1 MYRKS
6 VETVLSDLKSTK
18 KGLSSDEVQKRQEE
32 YGLNELSEGKN
43 KSFFE
48 MVLDQFKDFI
58 VIILIISA
66 VISLV
71 LGEAKSAITIFV
83 VLILNATLG
92 VIQQKKAESSLN
104 ALKKLASPTS
114 KVLRNGHKTEVNSSD
129 LTIGDIVLLDAGD
142 FVGADGRI
150 VESFNLQVA
159 ESALTGEAESV
170 LKNTDLI
177 EDEVPVADRINMVY
191 SGTFVTYG
199 RGVFVVTDIGMKTE
213 IGKIATLISDSEER
227 KTPIQ
232 VRLDD
237 LGKKLSLSI
246 VFVCA
251 IIFAISIYNKQPM
264 LDAFMFAVA
273 LAVAAVPEALASIV
287 TISLA
292 IGTNKMAK
300 RNAIIRNLPV
310 VEALGSAGVICSD
323 KTGTLTQNKMKV
335 VKSYIFRNGTGTKN
349 FDSEELNQVEK
360 MLIKNMVLCNDSS
373 IDESGKEIGDPTET
387 ALINFGMRMG
397 HDIKVIRD
405 THPRMSELSFDSDRK
420 VMSTLQNIEGKWI
433 MLTKGAP
440 DVLLDRSSKI
450 ITEDSVLH
458 LDDSIKAKIENKN
471 NEFSS
476 NALRVLAFAYKEIE
490 GNRDLNFEDEYDL
503 TFIGLVGM
511 IDPPREEVKKA
522 VEECVSAGIKT
533 VMITGDHKVTAV
545 AIAKELGIYTEG
557 KSKALEGKV
566 LESMSDKELEDIV
579 QDVSVY
585 ARVSPEH
592 KIRIVKAWQQKNMI
606 VAMTGDGV
614 NDAPALKQAD
624 IGIAM
629 GIAGTE
635 VAKEASG
642 MILADDNFATIVHA
656 IEGGRNIL
664 SNIKKSIAFLLTGNL
679 SGVLSVLYFVLIQG
693 KEAFLPVQLLF
704 VNLATDSL
712 PAISLAFEKLDSNVM
727 KEKPKPADENLFDK
741 SLTWGVLSDGI
752 FIAVMITLAFLYGQS
767 QDGDDTARTMAFSTL
782 VLARLFHG
790 FNLRS
795 RDSIFKDTPFSNMFM
810 IYGAL
815 IGIGMLSCVLY
826 IPIIRDFFKAEALN
840 SSQLGIVLMLSFL
853 PTVWAE
859 IRKMAFKYIFKI

>member
-1 MYRKS
+1 MYKKK
-6 VETVLSDLKSTK
+6 VEEVLDYLNTSKN
-18 KGLSSDEVQKRQEE
+18 GLSKEEASKRQKE
-32 YGLNELSEGKN
+32 YGLNELSEGEN
-43 KSFFE
+43 KSIFE
-48 MVLDQFKDFI
+48 MILDQFKDFI

-66 VISLV
+66 VISLF

-83 VLILNATLG
+83 VLVLNATLG

-114 KVLRNGHKTEVNSSD
+114 KVLRDGNKIEVNSSE

-142 FVGADGRI
+142 YIGADGRI
-150 VESFNLQVA
+150 VESFNLQIA

-170 LKNTDLI
+170 LKKIDAI
-177 EDEVPVADRINMVY
+177 DQDVPVADRINTVY

-199 RGVFVVTDIGMKTE
+199 RGSFVVTDIGMKTE
-213 IGKIATLISDSEER
+213 IGKIATLISDSKER

-232 VRLDD
+232 IRLDD
-237 LGKKLSLSI
+237 LGKKLSISI

-251 IIFAISIYNKQPM
+251 IIFAISVYNQQP
-264 LDAFMFAVA
+264 LLKSFMFAVA

-300 RNAIIRNLPV
+300 KNAIIRNLPV

-335 VKSYIFRNGTGTKN
+335 VKSYIFRNDSGTKN
-349 FDSEELNQVEK
+349 FLTEELNQVEK
-360 MLIKNMVLCNDSS
+360 ILIKNMILCNDSS
-373 IDESGKEIGDPTET
+373 IDDSGKEIGDPTET
-387 ALINFGMRMG
+387 ALIYFGMRMG
-397 HDIKVIRD
+397 HDIKVIRNS
-405 THPRMSELSFDSDRK
+405 HPRMSELSFDSDRK

-440 DVLLDRSSKI
+440 DVLLDRSSRV
-450 ITEDSVLH
+450 ITESSVIN
-458 LDDSIKAKIENKN
+458 LDNDIKKTIEEKN
-471 NEFSS
+471 TQFSS
-476 NALRVLAFAYKEIE
+476 NALRVLAFAYKEID
-490 GNRDLNFEDEYDL
+490 GNRELSFDDEYDL

-533 VMITGDHKVTAV
+533 VMITGDHKITAV
-545 AIAKELGIYTEG
+545 AIAKELGIYKEG
-557 KSKALEGKV
+557 VSKALEGKV
-566 LESMSDKELEDIV
+566 LEKMSDNELENIV
-579 QDVSVY
+579 ESISVY

-592 KIRIVKAWQQKNMI
+592 KIRIVRAWQQKNMI

-679 SGVLSVLYFVLIQG
+679 SGVLSVLYFILVQG
-693 KEAFLPVQLLF
+693 KDAFLPVHLLF

-712 PAISLAFEKLDSNVM
+712 PAISLAFEKIDPNVM
-727 KEKPKPADENLFDK
+727 KEKPKPADESLFDK
-741 SLTWGVLSDGI
+741 ALTWGVLSDGI
-752 FIAVMITLAFLYGQS
+752 FIAIMIIIAFLLGQKDS
-767 QDGDDTARTMAFSTL
+767 DYTARTMAFSTL

-795 RDSIFKDTPFSNMFM
+795 RDSIFKDAPYSNMFM

-815 IGIGMLSCVLY
+815 IGSGMLLSVLY
-826 IPIIRDFFKAEALN
+826 IPFMRKIFESAEL
-840 SSQLGIVLMLSFL
+840 SSDQFLTVLILSFL

-859 IRKMAFKYIFKI
+859 IRKMSFKYIFKI